1 VRRLAGPAALEKV
14 EAILRN
20 PAVYA
25 LADLIP
31 DGSAEVG
38 GRPRTYPNFMAFVY
52 GALCSVWRS
61 ARQVEAE
68 LAHPLIWTF
77 MRDLVAARFPD
88 DPSRQLPALPMRR
101 HHFIYMRNRYLTD
114 PAILAAIGD
123 LHRSIATEQARAT
136 GLLEPDRGGSWTHPS
151 LDRLLHADGKVVT
164 PLFRAKPGDTR
175 VDKQT
180 GEIIPL
186 RHEPDAALHFEG
198 DGEAA
203 WGTKFVMVAARGTAE
218 GTRVILDIE
227 RVEKPGAEASVA
239 MDCFRRLAPLVPG
252 AQGVVYDTA
261 LRGVHH
267 QELLRD
273 LGLLPINRVAA
284 AEKGARTPRRKDG
297 RRIPKSVHV
306 EDKMVTGR
314 DDRAISVSLYAQDG
328 AIGIG
333 RLTDRG
339 QMVFEALRR
348 IRTHRTRDKSRKY
361 RWYNDYRL
369 PRRMGGG
376 TVTVRL
382 HADDKDRTRRF
393 NRTENVRPIPPSD
406 PDFARLYARRN
417 DAESINRNL
426 EDTLFLGRAHSVGRL
441 RQQVDLIG
449 YALLVNGLT
458 VLRHERRGRLPSA
471 A

>member
-1 VRRLAGPAALEKV
+1 MRQVTGPAALEKV

-20 PAVYA
+20 PGVFA

-38 GRPRTYPNFMAFVY
+38 GRPRTYPDFMVFVY
-52 GALCSVWRS
+52 SALCSVWRS

-68 LAHPLIWTF
+68 LAHPLVWTF
-77 MRDLVAARFPD
+77 IRELVAARFPD
-88 DPSRQLPALPMRR
+88 DLSKQLPAVPMRR

-114 PAILAAIGD
+114 PAILEAIGD

-136 GLLEPDRGGSWTHPS
+136 GLLEPYGGGSWTHPS

-180 GEIIPL
+180 GEITPL

-203 WGTKFVMVAARGTAE
+203 WGTKFVMVAARGTDE
-218 GTRVILDIE
+218 GTRLILDLE
-227 RVEKPGAEASVA
+227 PVEKPGAETSVA

-267 QELLRD
+267 EELLRE

-284 AEKGARTPRRKDG
+284 AEKGARTPRRKEG
-297 RRIPKSVHV
+297 RRVAKSVHV
-306 EDKMVTGR
+306 EDKMVTGP
-314 DDRAISVSLYAQDG
+314 DGRAVSVSLYAQDG
-328 AIGIG
+328 AIGLG

-339 QMVFEALRR
+339 QMVFEQLRR
-348 IRTHRTRDKSRKY
+348 IRTHRTRAKGGAY

-369 PRRMGGG
+369 PQRVGGCI
-376 TVTVRL
+376 VTVRL
-382 HADDKDRTRRF
+382 HANEQDRTKRF
-393 NRTENVRPIPPSD
+393 NRAENVRPVPPSD

-426 EDTLFLGRAHSVGRL
+426 EDTMFLGRAHSLGRL

-458 VLRHERRGRLPSA
+458 VLRHERRGRLPTA

>member
-1 VRRLAGPAALEKV
+1 LLDTDRR
-14 EAILRN
+14 
-20 PAVYA
+20 
-25 LADLIP
+25 
-31 DGSAEVG
+31 
-38 GRPRTYPNFMAFVY
+38 
-52 GALCSVWRS
+52 
-61 ARQVEAE
+61 
-68 LAHPLIWTF
+68 
-77 MRDLVAARFPD
+77 
-88 DPSRQLPALPMRR
+88 
-101 HHFIYMRNRYLTD
+101 
-114 PAILAAIGD
+114 
-123 LHRSIATEQARAT
+123 
-136 GLLEPDRGGSWTHPS
+136 GSWTHPS
-151 LDRLLHADGKVVT
+151 LDRLLHADGKVLT

-180 GEIIPL
+180 GEIITH
-186 RHEPDAALHFEG
+186 RHEPDAALHFEA

-203 WGTKFVMVAARGTAE
+203 WGTKFVMVAARGTNE
-218 GTRVILDIE
+218 GTRVILDLE

-252 AQGVVYDTA
+252 AHGVVYDTA

-267 QELLRD
+267 QELLRF

-284 AEKGARTPRRKDG
+284 AARGARTPRRKDG
-297 RRIPKSVHV
+297 RRVAKSVHV
-306 EDKMVTGR
+306 EDKLARGR
-314 DDRAISVSLYAQDG
+314 DGRAFSVSLYAQDG

-333 RLTDRG
+333 RLTERG

-348 IRTHRTRDKSRKY
+348 IRTHRTRDKSGAY

-369 PRRMGGG
+369 PLRLGEG

-382 HADDKDRTRRF
+382 HANDEDLTKRF

-406 PDFARLYARRN
+406 PDFARIYARRN
-417 DAESINRNL
+417 DAESINRSL

-458 VLRHERRGRLPSA
+458 VLRHERRGRLPA
-471 A
+471 AA

>member
-1 VRRLAGPAALEKV
+1 
-14 EAILRN
+14 
-20 PAVYA
+20 
-25 LADLIP
+25 
-31 DGSAEVG
+31 
-38 GRPRTYPNFMAFVY
+38 
-52 GALCSVWRS
+52 
-61 ARQVEAE
+61 
-68 LAHPLIWTF
+68 
-77 MRDLVAARFPD
+77 
-88 DPSRQLPALPMRR
+88 
-101 HHFIYMRNRYLTD
+101 
-114 PAILAAIGD
+114 
-123 LHRSIATEQARAT
+123 
-136 GLLEPDRGGSWTHPS
+136 
-151 LDRLLHADGKVVT
+151 VVT

-203 WGTKFVMVAARGTAE
+203 WGTKFVMVAARGTDE
-218 GTRVILDIE
+218 GTRVILDLE

-252 AQGVVYDTA
+252 AQAVVYDTA

-273 LGLLPINRVAA
+273 LGVLPINRVAA
-284 AEKGARTPRRKDG
+284 AEKGARTPRRKEG
-297 RRIPKSVHV
+297 RRVAKSTHV
-306 EDKMVTGR
+306 EDKMVTGP
-314 DDRAISVSLYAQDG
+314 DDRAVSVSIYAQDG
-328 AIGIG
+328 AIGLG

-339 QMVFEALRR
+339 SMVFEPLRR
-348 IRTHRTRDKSRKY
+348 IRTHRTRDKGGTY

-369 PRRMGGG
+369 PERLGGG
-376 TVTVRL
+376 LVTVRL
-382 HADDKDRTRRF
+382 HANDQDRTKRF

-458 VLRHERRGRLPSA
+458 LLHCKRRGRLPA
-471 A
+471 AA